1 MGDIQAA
8 KSDIVE
14 AEDLEET
21 GDEFGGASSVKQ
33 DPLDQQDH
41 EEPQDPKD
49 PQDTLN
55 HKDRLEPQDPPA
67 LRNRLEF
74 DIISLIEIEAM
85 LEYLYL
91 DICPIQ
97 NPATS

>member
-1 MGDIQAA
+1 MGDIPAA

-21 GDEFGGASSVKQ
+21 GDEFGGASAVKQ
-33 DPLDQQDH
+33 EPLDHQDH
-41 EEPQDPKD
+41 EE

-67 LRNRLEF
+67 PRNRLEF
-74 DIISLIEIEAM
+74 DVISLNVMEAM
-85 LEYLYL
+85 LEYLYC
-91 DICPIQ
+91 I
-97 NPATS
+97 

>member
-1 MGDIQAA
+1 MGDIPAA

-21 GDEFGGASSVKQ
+21 GDEFGGASAVKQ
-33 DPLDQQDH
+33 EPLDHQDH
-41 EEPQDPKD
+41 DEPQDPK
-49 PQDTLN
+49 DTLN